1 MRNVVKRSSFLFMP
15 VFKLFCFALD
25 VGNHVALLH
34 VRTLLGINFYQ
45 FAAKRSG
52 ELKDLTV
59 GVFNVAEDITF
70 FILFANKGLNALD
83 TFAIATYFPK
93 HAAGRLF
100 IAGGLQISKE
110 TLLGCTALI
119 VAILRLVHGKLKE
132 FFIIFAAFPTILFHF
147 LDKAR
152 KFVGIVALRVC
163 IGKLKAFLLGKF
175 DDFGRNLAGQLA
187 ALAENH
193 APNAVV
199 HHRVAGL
206 AH

>member
-59 GVFNVAEDITF
+59 GIFNVAEEITF
-70 FILFANKGLNALD
+70 FILFADIGLNALD

-93 HAAGRLF
+93 HGAAFGCHDSVCFRVLEGSSFFEAHAAGRLF
-100 IAGGLQISKE
+100 VAGGLQISKE

-152 KFVGIVALRVC
+152 KFVGIVALRVG
-163 IGKLKAFLLGKF
+163 IGKL
-175 DDFGRNLAGQLA
+175 R
-187 ALAENH
+187 
-193 APNAVV
+193 
-199 HHRVAGL
+199 
-206 AH
+206 